1 MSSKLTVAWHPSDSV
16 FSFSLVIFEAFRWK
30 KKSTFN
36 ILQQVVPSPCQSP
49 EECNIFFFLLNFT
62 ILFFFLRIFLTL
74 DTFSFKFDGAV
85 IMPLTSSLERRRVM
99 PLRSDASGTL
109 QVGWQDYFPG
119 CEVMTF
125 YREWMSAAHVNS
137 TSHDWEP

>member
-1 MSSKLTVAWHPSDSV
+1 MSCPFSSLIQALVHYHHGSTDGAGAVAESYILIHGTRQT
-16 FSFSLVIFEAFRWK
+16 LVLEWNLEAS
-30 KKSTFN
+30 KSTPTWPHLL
-36 ILQQVVPSPCQSP
+36 IL
-49 EECNIFFFLLNFT
+49 L
-62 ILFFFLRIFLTL
+62 ILSKTSTTWIFLTL

-125 YREWMSAAHVNS
+125 YRE
-137 TSHDWEP
+137 